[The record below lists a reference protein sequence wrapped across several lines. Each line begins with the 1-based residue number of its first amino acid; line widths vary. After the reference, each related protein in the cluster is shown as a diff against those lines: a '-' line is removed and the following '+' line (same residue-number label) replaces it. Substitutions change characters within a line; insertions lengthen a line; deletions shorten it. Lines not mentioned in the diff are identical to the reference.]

1 VLKKVLFNL
10 FNFIRKRFVWHFKIL
25 YYNISL
31 KNAPLY
37 NKSPFLA
44 MDLVQTEISSGNV
57 KLDKMYSF
65 YLKVHWHEIS
75 EDMDFQLF
83 ALDWIYMVNRPAWD
97 WNFFDW
103 ANRVWARFVM
113 RILSMRR
120 TPSILYWVYAGYV
133 LFYTEYTQKISY
145 FILSINWEKIC
156 PINIHPPKLYW
167 VYAGCL
173 HFHTEYT
180 QKTIFFI
187 LSIRRKPSE
196 LYWV

>member
-1 VLKKVLFNL
+1 MPRL
-10 FNFIRKRFVWHFKIL
+10 
-25 YYNISL
+25 
-31 KNAPLY
+31 
-37 NKSPFLA
+37 
-44 MDLVQTEISSGNV
+44 
-57 KLDKMYSF
+57 
-65 YLKVHWHEIS
+65 LKVHWHEIS
-75 EDMDFQLF
+75 EVIDFQFF
-83 ALDWIYMVNRPAWD
+83 AIYWIYLVKRPAWD
-97 WNFFDW
+97 TKIFDW

-133 LFYTEYTQKISY
+133 LFYTEYTQKTSY

-156 PINIHPPKLYW
+156 PINIHPPELYW

-187 LSIRRKPSE
+187 WKQKTIWTILSINWGEIMLLVRQTTSHTSHLTFIGKSSQGG
-196 LYWV
+196 